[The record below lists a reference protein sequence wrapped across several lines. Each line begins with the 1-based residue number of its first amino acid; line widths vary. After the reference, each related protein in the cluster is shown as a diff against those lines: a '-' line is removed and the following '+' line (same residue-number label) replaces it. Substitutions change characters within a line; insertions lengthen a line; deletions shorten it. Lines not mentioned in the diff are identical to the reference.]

1 MKERTKNNQKQ
12 LTDHVLL
19 AKEEE
24 EIQPSS

>member
-12 LTDHVLL
+12 LTDYVLL
-19 AKEEE
+19 AKEEK